1 MKKISLMIH
10 TASCDNFLYNQGI
23 PSYIEALIENL
34 NRQTFK
40 NFELIYIDT
49 YRDSNN
55 FENYISKANF
65 QVKHVAVHPNHR
77 YWYDKGHCY
86 ISAAKNTGILY
97 ADGALLVTCDDGEFF
112 PDDLLEKYWCY
123 YNCGYL
129 MHSLHKR
136 MKSIDVVA
144 GKIKYPIS
152 GDIYVNDHRWGAV
165 KDVKYHN
172 AGCWTFA
179 GTSFSLEDALLLNG
193 FNEKMDGCKSLEDCD
208 FGGRL
213 VLAGR
218 QFAMD
223 LTGFLYILDH
233 QSYGLETSIA
243 DGQETQKELVL
254 KKKEINN
261 LIAVE
266 NYGMLRCAVELNDF
280 VANTKPVT
288 PEQLQI
294 IQRETLKYR
303 KFDPLAEEHK
313 QNFETWLNT
322 PNFDLKAERAAL
334 RNSSEWKW

>member
-10 TASCDNFLYNQGI
+10 TASCDDFLADKGI
-23 PSYIEALIENL
+23 PSYFEALVENL

-55 FENYISKANF
+55 FDSYISKAGF
-65 QVKHVAVHPNHR
+65 QVKHVAIHPNHR
-77 YWYDKGHCY
+77 YWFDRSCCY

-97 ADGALLVTCDDGEFF
+97 ADGALLVTCDDSEFF

-123 YNCGYL
+123 YNCGYF

-136 MKSIDVVA
+136 MKSIDLVN

-165 KDVKYHN
+165 TDVKYHN
-172 AGCWTFA
+172 AGSWTFA
-179 GTSFSLEDALLLNG
+179 GTSFSLDAALLLNG

-213 VLAGR
+213 ALAGH

-223 LTGFLYILDH
+223 TTGFLYILDH
-233 QSYGLETSIA
+233 QSYGLTTSGS
-243 DGQETQKELVL
+243 DGQISEVKEI
-254 KKKEINN
+254 KKKEISNF
-261 LIAVE
+261 IAVE
-266 NYGMLRCAVELNDF
+266 NYGMLRSAVELNDF

-303 KFDPLAEEHK
+303 QFDPLAEENK
-313 QNFETWLNT
+313 QNFEIWLNT
-322 PNFDLKAERAAL
+322 PSFDLKAERAAL
-334 RNSSEWKW
+334 RQSSEWKW